1 MPKAR
6 RKTPPEGAIPL
17 LEEIAE
23 RYSGRIRDK
32 GGYWEAFGDAKIEGH
47 RQREARPRHP

>member
-23 RYSGRIRDK
+23 RYRGRFRDN
-32 GGYWEAFGDAKIEGH
+32 GGDWEAW
-47 RQREARPRHP
+47 HP